1 MNKTKKKSTVD
12 GNNINV
18 KTLEEKSN
26 KNFFNKRNII
36 LIILTSLISLGLV
49 FVTVIFVMK
58 MNWSTF
64 FANIGSGL
72 TLQLGWLWLTLLIMF
87 VIVSFIYNYIPVWIR
102 LRELGIKV
110 KAWQYFV
117 FALSISFLKGVTPAN
132 FVTDPYTIFWLKTQG
147 VSTSRATS
155 IIFSNGLLWQ
165 AAALI
170 IHVPSFIVVM
180 VNADSLFASMDM
192 APAVALI
199 VLMSIG
205 IFIDAVGVLV
215 MFLLCFSRRAHF
227 VLSSIFN
234 WFKKKL
240 HLKYHTKAEIEEKYK
255 TRATIKNEVISYY
268 KHWGDTAIIVLVLAV
283 YEVMIYFSISPGLML
298 VNVDGTFQFDPILA
312 YHSSTMAFNA
322 NRLNLIPGM
331 GVGLEASLLGMLKAL
346 GGITGGDTDS
356 QKDFLT
362 QGVFVWRSF
371 FTYFPAIIG
380 LFGFGGLTAYHITS
394 YKHKKGAFIES
405 RYE

>member
-1 MNKTKKKSTVD
+1 MDKTKKKSKVD

-18 KTLEEKSN
+18 KTIEEKAN

-49 FVTVIFVMK
+49 FVTVMFIMD

-64 FANIGSGL
+64 FTNIGSGL
-72 TLQLGWLWLTLLIMF
+72 THELGWLWLTLLIAF
-87 VIVSFIYNYIPVWIR
+87 VIISFVYNYFPVWIR
-102 LRELGIKV
+102 LRELGIKI

-165 AAALI
+165 SAALL
-170 IHVPSFIVVM
+170 IHLPSFIVIM
-180 VNADSLFASMDM
+180 TKADILLSTLN
-192 APAVALI
+192 PAGAIALI
-199 VLMSIG
+199 VFMSIG

-215 MFLLCFSRRAHF
+215 MVLLCFSKKAHF

-240 HLKYHTKAEIEEKYK
+240 HMKYHTKAEIEEKYK

-268 KHWGDTAIIVLVLAV
+268 RHWGDTVVVVLVLAL
-283 YEVMIYFSISPGLML
+283 YELMIYFSISPSLML
-298 VNVDGTFQFDPILA
+298 VNNGDYQFDVIAA
-312 YHSSTMAFNA
+312 YHSLTMAFNA
-322 NRLNLIPGM
+322 NRLNLIPGL
-331 GVGLEASLLGMLKAL
+331 GVGLEASLLWLLKVL
-346 GGITGGDTDS
+346 GGIQGGDSDS
-356 QKDFLT
+356 QKEFLS
-362 QGVFVWRSF
+362 QGIFVWRSF
-371 FTYFPAIIG
+371 FTYFTAVIG
-380 LFGFGGLTAYHITS
+380 LFGFGTLTVYHVSS

-405 RYE
+405 KYE

>member
-1 MNKTKKKSTVD
+1 MNKNKKKSTVD

-18 KTLEEKSN
+18 KTIEEKSN

-49 FVTVIFVMK
+49 FVTVMFVMD
-58 MNWSTF
+58 MNWSSF
-64 FANIGSGL
+64 FSNIGSGL
-72 TLQLGWLWLTLLIMF
+72 TLQLGWLWLTLLILF
-87 VIVSFIYNYIPVWIR
+87 VIISFIYNYFPVWMR
-102 LRELGIKV
+102 LRELGIKI
-110 KAWQYFV
+110 KPWQYFV

-165 AAALI
+165 SAALL
-170 IHVPSFIVVM
+170 IHLPSYIVIM
-180 VNADSLFASMDM
+180 AKADILLSTLTSAG
-192 APAVALI
+192 AIALI
-199 VLMSIG
+199 VFMTIG

-215 MFLLCFSRRAHF
+215 MILLCFSKKAHF

-268 KHWGDTAIIVLVLAV
+268 KHWGDTAIVVLVLAS
-283 YEVMIYFSISPGLML
+283 YELMIYFSISPALML
-298 VNVDGTFQFDPILA
+298 VNNGDYEFNVVAA
-312 YHSSTMAFNA
+312 YHSLTMAFNA
-322 NRLNLIPGM
+322 NRLNLIPGL
-331 GVGLEASLLGMLKAL
+331 GVGLEASLLWLLKVL
-346 GGITGGDTDS
+346 GGIQGGDSES
-356 QKDFLT
+356 QKQFLS
-362 QGVFVWRSF
+362 QGIFVWRSF
-371 FTYFPAIIG
+371 FTYFPAVIG
-380 LFGFGGLTAYHITS
+380 LFGFGALTAYHVRS
-394 YKHKKGAFIES
+394 YRHKKGAFIES